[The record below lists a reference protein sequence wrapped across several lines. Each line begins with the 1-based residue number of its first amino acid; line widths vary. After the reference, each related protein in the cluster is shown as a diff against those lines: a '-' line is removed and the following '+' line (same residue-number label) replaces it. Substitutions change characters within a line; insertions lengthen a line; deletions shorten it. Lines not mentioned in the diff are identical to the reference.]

1 LAMIRMGAMP
11 QDVLLRCIRLIGEE
25 LIPKLHA
32 VSHPAADKN
41 GVAPAPSTRVLV
53 N

>member
-1 LAMIRMGAMP
+1 MIRMGAMP

-25 LIPKLHA
+25 LIPKLHG
-32 VSHPAADKN
+32 VSHPAATTN
-41 GVAPAPSTRVLV
+41 GLATARSTSVLV